1 MNKRFERV
9 ELLLGEEKLEKLK
22 KSSVMVAGLGAVGSF
37 AVEALARAG
46 IGSITL
52 IDFDIVRESNTN
64 RQLLALTSTFGQ
76 FKVDLSKT
84 RIHEINP
91 ECKVTA
97 HKTFIDAK
105 SAPKLLESKP
115 DALIDAI
122 DSVSCKAALL
132 KAAHTA
138 GIFTVSAM
146 GAASRLDFTHV
157 KTSDISKTEGCPLAR
172 QIRKRLNV
180 SDIRTGIRCVYSD
193 EPVNA
198 AAIKAPGE
206 ENDFFERG
214 RKRRTLGSISYLTG
228 LFGLIAAG
236 EVIKE
241 LISTHSSTPLSSSK
255 RL

>member
-1 MNKRFERV
+1 MKKRFERV
-9 ELLLGEEKLEKLK
+9 ELLLGEEKLERLRN
-22 KSSVMVAGLGAVGSF
+22 SHVMVAGLGAVGSY
-37 AVEALARAG
+37 AVEALVRAG
-46 IGSITL
+46 LGSITL
-52 IDFDIVRESNTN
+52 IDFDIVRESNIN
-64 RQLLALTSTFGQ
+64 RQLLALTSTLGQ
-76 FKVDLSKT
+76 FKVDLCEK

-91 ECKVTA
+91 ECRVIK
-97 HKTFIDAK
+97 HKTFIDA
-105 SAPKLLESKP
+105 SNASELLESKP

-132 KAAHTA
+132 KAAHAA

-146 GAASRLDFTHV
+146 GAANRLDFTHV

-180 SDIRTGIRCVYSD
+180 SGVRTGIRCVYSD
-193 EPVNA
+193 EHVNPA
-198 AAIKAPGE
+198 SVKAPSG

-228 LFGLIAAG
+228 LFGLVAAG

-241 LISTHSSTPLSSSK
+241 LIGSQPKLTS
-255 RL
+255 